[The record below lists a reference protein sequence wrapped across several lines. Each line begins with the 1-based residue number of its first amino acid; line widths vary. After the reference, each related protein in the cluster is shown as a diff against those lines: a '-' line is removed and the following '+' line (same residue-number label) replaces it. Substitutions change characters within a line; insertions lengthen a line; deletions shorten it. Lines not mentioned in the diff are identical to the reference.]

1 MDDEEP
7 DEDRLEARRRHN
19 RRMAE
24 LDRDIAEA
32 TRQRDVPASK
42 PKPVA
47 QVPVLPGFG
56 RAAAEAGPDAEELW
70 IDRMKA
76 KYGYEP

>member
-7 DEDRLEARRRHN
+7 DEDRMEARRRHN

-24 LDRDIAEA
+24 LDREIAEA
-32 TRQRDVPASK
+32 ARQREVSAAQPRPVTQVPA
-42 PKPVA
+42 
-47 QVPVLPGFG
+47 LPGSG
-56 RAAAEAGPDAEELW
+56 RPAAKAGQDAEELW

>member
-7 DEDRLEARRRHN
+7 DEDRMEARRRHN

-24 LDRDIAEA
+24 LDREIAEA
-32 TRQRDVPASK
+32 ARQREVPAAQ
-42 PKPVA
+42 PRPVT
-47 QVPVLPGFG
+47 QVPAMPGFG
-56 RAAAEAGPDAEELW
+56 RAAAKAGRDAEELW